1 MSVTRDRLAAE
12 DGFTLVELLA
22 SMLVGAVV
30 IFAVF
35 GLLDAAVRL
44 QAKSVDGVDATSRGR
59 LAIDQ
64 VSQSLGSRICLGA
77 QSSLVDARDASVEFY
92 ASLAPESS
100 AVRLIVQRRRLT
112 VAGTTLREEIWTSS
126 PPVAPPNLPPAST
139 TAPSRTRELLS
150 AMAPTG
156 STPVFR
162 YYAYQGTP
170 SRPTQ
175 LLSTPLSAI
184 DLARVAVIDVGF
196 TARGKRPGVGT
207 AFSTQIFNR
216 STTCVT

>member
-1 MSVTRDRLAAE
+1 VTRHRLAAE
-12 DGFTLVELLA
+12 DGLTLVELLA
-22 SMLVGAVV
+22 SMLVGAIV

-44 QAKSVDGVDATSRGR
+44 QSKSVDTVDATNRGR

-64 VSQSLGSRICLGA
+64 VSQSLASRICLGA
-77 QSSLVDARDASVEFY
+77 QPSLVDARDDRVEFY

-100 AVRLIVQRRRLT
+100 AVRLVVQRRRLT
-112 VAGTTLREEIWTSS
+112 VTGTTLREEIWTSS
-126 PPVAPPNLPPAST
+126 PPVAPPNLPPANT
-139 TAPSRTRELLS
+139 TAPTSTRVLLTGLT
-150 AMAPTG
+150 PTA

-170 SRPTQ
+170 SRPTL

-184 DLARVAVIDVGF
+184 DVARVAVIDVGF
-196 TARGKRPGVGT
+196 TAKGTRPGVGT
-207 AFSTQIFNR
+207 AFSNQVFNR

>member
-1 MSVTRDRLAAE
+1 MTRDRFAAE
-12 DGFTLVELLA
+12 DGLTLVELLA
-22 SMLVGAVV
+22 AMLVGVVV

-44 QAKSVDGVDATSRGR
+44 QSKSVDSVDATSRGR

-64 VSQSLGSRICLGA
+64 VSQALASRICLGA
-77 QSSLVDARDASVEFY
+77 QPSLVDARDDRVEYY

-100 AVRLIVQRRRLT
+100 AVRLVVQRRRLT
-112 VAGTTLREEIWTSS
+112 VTGTTLREEIWTSS

-139 TAPSRTRELLS
+139 TVPASARVLLTGVV
-150 AMAPTG
+150 ATG

-170 SRPTQ
+170 SRPT
-175 LLSTPLSAI
+175 LLLGTPLSAI

-196 TARGKRPGVGT
+196 TSKGKRPGVGT
-207 AFSTQIFNR
+207 AFSNQIFNR